1 MQRTVISDIN
11 GFVGGMGHIGL
22 VESFKT
28 PAIKQIK
35 LTHKSGAGDTSV
47 STGMFE
53 SLDTE
58 ISIKSLP
65 QSIYEEIAKLDEAE
79 LVFKKATKVGN
90 ETQSHEYTCI
100 GSIDLEYGEAKHGE
114 FFDVK
119 LTQKGL
125 RKYTYEYNNK
135 VKIDIDHDNGKA
147 EIGGKDLV
155 SEARKIV
162 GS

>member
-1 MQRTVISDIN
+1 VERTIIKDIN
-11 GFVGGMGHIGL
+11 GFVNGIGNIGT

-47 STGMFE
+47 STGLLE

-58 ISIKSLP
+58 ISFKSLP
-65 QSIYEEIAKLDEAE
+65 SVIYEEIAKLDKAE
-79 LVFKKATKVGN
+79 LVFKKATKIGS
-90 ETQSHEYTCI
+90 ETESHEYTCV
-100 GSIDLEYGEAKHGE
+100 GSIDIEYGEAKHGE
-114 FFDVK
+114 FLDVK

-125 RKYTYEYNNK
+125 RKYTYEHNNK
-135 VKIDIDHDNGKA
+135 VKVDIDHDNGKA
-147 EIGGKDLV
+147 EIGGKDLA

>member
-1 MQRTVISDIN
+1 MQRTVILDIN
-11 GFVGGMGHIGL
+11 CFVNEMGHIGV

-35 LTHKSGAGDTSV
+35 LSHKTGAGDTSV

-58 ISIKSLP
+58 VSFKSLP

-79 LVFKKATKVGN
+79 LVFKKATKIGS

-100 GSIDLEYGEAKHGE
+100 GGIDLEYGEAKHGE
-114 FFDVK
+114 FFDVQ

-125 RKYTYEYNNK
+125 RKYTYEYNNIVK
-135 VKIDIDHDNGKA
+135 VDIDHDNGKA
-147 EIGGKDLV
+147 EIGGTDLV